1 MERIEVKSSSIRTI
15 GYDAKEQVLEVQFT
29 SMATYR
35 YSGVPKEIADAFL
48 NAESKGT
55 FFGVKIRACFPYE
68 RLHAEGCGSRLNC
81 TVVNCPCWCHKQ
93 RKDVTDAK
101 PPNENLEK
109 ELRKSI
115 KAVKAKKRTAI

>member
-1 MERIEVKSSSIRTI
+1 MEHKEVHSSSIKSI
-15 GYDAKEQVLEVQFT
+15 GYSAEEEVLEVTFT

-35 YSGVPKEIADAFL
+35 YSGVPKEIANAFL
-48 NAESKGT
+48 NADSKGT

-68 RLHAEGCGSRLNC
+68 RVHSEGCGIRLNC

-101 PPNENLEK
+101 PKNENLEK
-109 ELRKSI
+109 DLRRSI
-115 KAVKAKKRTAI
+115 KAAKGKKRTPI